1 MIKNNIIVI
10 NPTSVN
16 TMKAI
21 CNAIISNIVNII
33 IFGDKEKI
41 KVLCNKLNI
50 SIGILRI
57 IQCSTE
63 KEIVFKIQK
72 YQEQV
77 TIKGIIIDEI
87 KDNKIKEQLKC
98 IPLCHIIDFGVFRKS
113 VFILNYH
120 NKDNIINSLNDIFT
134 LMNKLN
140 IKEINIGLISCNKEK
155 AIERRKHLKEVLQIN
170 TVDIIDFER
179 IKKGYYNIII
189 FETKQLKQTYINQI
203 NELVLPRIIEINKAS
218 NTIVLDA
225 KGKKFK
231 NIFFEF
237 VLLSKLELL
246 NDKIYSQTV

>member
-1 MIKNNIIVI
+1 MIKINIIVI

-41 KVLCNKLNI
+41 KVLCDKLNI

-77 TIKGIIIDEI
+77 AIKGIIIDEI

-113 VFILNYH
+113 VFILNISPKTPQISYEKGPRYLT
-120 NKDNIINSLNDIFT
+120 KDSMCGKIIRYAKVNGYEICNIYF
-134 LMNKLN
+134 
-140 IKEINIGLISCNKEK
+140 
-155 AIERRKHLKEVLQIN
+155 
-170 TVDIIDFER
+170 
-179 IKKGYYNIII
+179 
-189 FETKQLKQTYINQI
+189 
-203 NELVLPRIIEINKAS
+203 
-218 NTIVLDA
+218 
-225 KGKKFK
+225 
-231 NIFFEF
+231 
-237 VLLSKLELL
+237 
-246 NDKIYSQTV
+246 